1 MGTAQ
6 FLALATLNVNASGKR
21 YNADAKSVDWA
32 RRTLSRTASLHGVKS
47 VGTSSVI
54 VVSSN
59 NPSEW
64 IPFPSKPYN
73 GEHNDVDIRDV
84 SARYLETL
92 QAKLVRGRFFTDSDD
107 LTKPKVV
114 IINRALAEHYFP
126 GEDSRE
132 TNELGLVELVGIEP
146 TTSSLRNLRPEKSK
160 PKPKKSE

>member
-32 RRTLSRTASLHGVKS
+32 RRTLSRTAILPGVKS
-47 VGTSSVI
+47 VGTSSVMVSGFATLAL

-64 IPFPSKPYN
+64 I
-73 GEHNDVDIRDV
+73 R
-84 SARYLETL
+84 
-92 QAKLVRGRFFTDSDD
+92 
-107 LTKPKVV
+107 
-114 IINRALAEHYFP
+114 FP
-126 GEDSRE
+126 GCGFRMPEKCE

-146 TTSSLRNLRPEKSK
+146 TTSSLRTMRSPS
-160 PKPKKSE
+160 